1 MAKVNVVTGD
11 MVKEEISRIL
21 EDTKRRANLYPDS
34 KFLQGEI
41 SGLQQISKFIIIEE
55 RKVPSRYAR
64 KVGR

>member
-21 EDTKRRANLYPDS
+21 EDTNRRANLYPDS
-34 KFLQGEI
+34 KFLQGKK